1 MNITYKTFKTVFMK
15 EITRVIEDVIEDS
28 ILPKSTTARIKGC
41 AEKREE
47 ELLVLECMICG
58 QTVSV
63 STDMKYLYFL
73 YKERDISIFD
83 IDSHILEEFISGLKE
98 RFPK

>member
-15 EITRVIEDVIEDS
+15 EITRFIEDIIKDS
-28 ILPKSTTARIKGC
+28 ILPKSTTVIIKGS

-47 ELLVLECMICG
+47 ERLILECIIYG
-58 QTVSV
+58 QTVST

-73 YKERDISIFD
+73 YKERDLSIID
-83 IDSHILEEFISGLKE
+83 IVSHILEEFRDELKAIS
-98 RFPK
+98 PK